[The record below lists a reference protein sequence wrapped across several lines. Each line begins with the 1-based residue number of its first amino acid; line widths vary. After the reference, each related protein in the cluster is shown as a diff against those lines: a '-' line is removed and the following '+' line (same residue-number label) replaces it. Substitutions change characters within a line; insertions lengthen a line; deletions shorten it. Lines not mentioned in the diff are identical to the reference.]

1 MEYEEFQAD
10 FEQRDRRIIEL
21 ETQLAN
27 IDADRARIAAEEEE
41 RRRLEEEARRNQPR
55 VQQKYVAIKGD
66 KVDEKMAV
74 YINNFDMDIPI
85 QRLGDG

>member
-1 MEYEEFQAD
+1 MEYEEFQGD
-10 FEQRDRRIIEL
+10 FEQRDKRIIEL

-55 VQQKYVAIKGD
+55 VQ
-66 KVDEKMAV
+66 
-74 YINNFDMDIPI
+74 
-85 QRLGDG
+85 